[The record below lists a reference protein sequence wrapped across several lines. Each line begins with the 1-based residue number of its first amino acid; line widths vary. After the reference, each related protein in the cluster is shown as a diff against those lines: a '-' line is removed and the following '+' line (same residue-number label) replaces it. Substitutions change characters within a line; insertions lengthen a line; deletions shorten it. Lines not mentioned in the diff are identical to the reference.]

1 MPFQLDAASRSHD
14 VVKLDE
20 FADMNCMECGSCAY
34 TCPAHR
40 RITAS
45 IREGKGYY
53 RNESRR
59 LTEPAKEA

>member
-1 MPFQLDAASRSHD
+1 
-14 VVKLDE
+14 
-20 FADMNCMECGSCAY
+20 MNCMECGSCAY